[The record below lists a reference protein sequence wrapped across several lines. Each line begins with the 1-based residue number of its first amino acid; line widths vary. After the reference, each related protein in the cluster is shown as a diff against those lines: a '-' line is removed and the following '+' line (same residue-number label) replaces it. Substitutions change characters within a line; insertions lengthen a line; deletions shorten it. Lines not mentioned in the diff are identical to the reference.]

1 MIIVL
6 MVSALAGD
14 APAVTADACAV
25 AVRSELLTARYDRVK
40 VLRIGEGR
48 PDARGERPVPFE
60 IVLADR
66 HDVPVRYRGVCLNG
80 PDQAARIRLKA
91 AESFGRF

>member
-6 MVSALAGD
+6 MVSALAGG

-25 AVRSELLTARYDRVK
+25 AVRGELLTARHDRVK
-40 VLRIGEGR
+40 ALKIGEGR

-60 IVLADR
+60 IVITDR
-66 HDVPVRYRGVCLNG
+66 HDVPVRYRGVCLDG
-80 PDQAARIRLKA
+80 PDRAARIRLKS

>member
-6 MVSALAGD
+6 MVSALAGG
-14 APAVTADACAV
+14 APAVSADACAV
-25 AVRSELLTARYDRVK
+25 AARGELLTARYDRVK
-40 VLRIGEGR
+40 ALKIGEGR

-60 IVLADR
+60 IVITDR
-66 HDVPVRYRGVCLNG
+66 YDVPVRYRGVCVSG
-80 PDQAARIRLKA
+80 PDQTARIRLKS